1 MAASY
6 GYGGQWQWRWWMI
19 TPLILGLWCSRD
31 GEGMEVMDDTG
42 SPPNQPV
49 FACICGN
56 DTSVWTGHSC
66 FQVDWVGLEKN
77 NPMWK
82 GQRRSNRSTF
92 ACHRMS
98 FFNSVWTFVLCV
110 LRFLR
115 NGYRCDQVVLSS
127 QVALKRQQWPADS
140 RSACSWRH
148 ALDSSSMPCD
158 MATIW
163 FVLHRWR
170 LRHVPGLEGA
180 FVLSSV
186 YLPPA
191 ICVEK
196 LDGFPISTGGFLPK
210 LIALR

>member
-1 MAASY
+1 MTPAFELGIAASK
-6 GYGGQWQWRWWMI
+6 WI
-19 TPLILGLWCSRD
+19 GLAW
-31 GEGMEVMDDTG
+31 
-42 SPPNQPV
+42 
-49 FACICGN
+49 
-56 DTSVWTGHSC
+56 
-66 FQVDWVGLEKN
+66 KN

-163 FVLHRWR
+163 FRASPLETPTCSRAGRSVCSFKCLFATRSLCWKVRWIPNFHRWFSAQIDCTEIVSDSIR
-170 LRHVPGLEGA
+170 
-180 FVLSSV
+180 
-186 YLPPA
+186 
-191 ICVEK
+191 
-196 LDGFPISTGGFLPK
+196 
-210 LIALR
+210 